1 MASLCKRCRHPRA
14 EWDACGCTFYIR
26 RKVSGRVTY
35 LRAGPDRPTA
45 ERQLARFNATPQETM
60 AEAVEAWIASK
71 VREPGARPN
80 SIHVYRSRA
89 KHVRQQLGAI
99 PVASLR
105 PHNLTQLADD
115 LLAQGF
121 APATVQGIYHV
132 ATATLRH
139 ARRRGVIRTLPF
151 PVDGPGIP
159 TPKERRHDLTLAQVV
174 DIIDAMPGRWGQ
186 VAELVVLTGL
196 RWGEAVAIRPED
208 VDGAV
213 LHVRATANRYGGTND
228 PKTATGA
235 RVVPLSVRAQ
245 ALLRQMRLPV
255 GGDYREARK
264 ALVAAMGAL
273 HRPGMGWHSLRAAHA
288 TLLDVAGI
296 SLREAAARMGHGART
311 AQTLGYRVRSEA
323 GKADVIDLALR
334 RASGAR
340 GH

>member
-1 MASLCKRCRHPRA
+1 MGHNRA
-14 EWDACGCTFYIR
+14 A
-26 RKVSGRVTY
+26 
-35 LRAGPDRPTA
+35 A
-45 ERQLARFNATPQETM
+45 ERALARVNATAGETM
-60 AEAVEAWIASK
+60 GQAVDAWLEMKA
-71 VREPGARPN
+71 RMPGARPN

-105 PHNLTQLADD
+105 PHNLTRLVDD

-121 APATVQGIYHV
+121 APATVQGVYHV

-139 ARRRGVIRTLPF
+139 ARRREVIRTLPF
-151 PVDGPGIP
+151 PEDGPGIP

-196 RWGEAVAIRPED
+196 RWGEAVAVRAED
-208 VDGAV
+208 VERGL
-213 LHVRATANRYGGTND
+213 LHVRSTANRYGGTND
-228 PKTATGA
+228 PKTEAGE
-235 RVVPLSVRAQ
+235 RVVPLSERAQ

-264 ALVAAMGAL
+264 ALLAAMGEL

-296 SLREAAARMGHGART
+296 SLREAAARMGHGHRT
-311 AQTLGYRVRSEA
+311 VQTMGYRVRSEA

-340 GH
+340 GRSGS